1 MQPSDIPDEQNQIS
15 LRRWRVMEITTQDGT
30 CTRHAWGH
38 DATNNQGRASSAII
52 EFSMETMTAKTRSGT
67 RYKLVGLPRNSRI
80 GQSAWVK
87 WCRDN
92 GVVAEQDV
100 TGDYLDI
107 NKVSTLGFKKI
118 TSSLN
123 Q

>member
-1 MQPSDIPDEQNQIS
+1 MQLNEIQDDRNQIS
-15 LRRWRVMEITTQDGT
+15 LRRWRVMEVTTQDGT

-52 EFSMETMTAKTRSGT
+52 EFSLDTMTAKTRSGT
-67 RYKLVGLPRNSRI
+67 LYKLVGLPGNSRI

-92 GVVAEQDV
+92 GVVAELDV
-100 TGDYLDI
+100 TGEYLDI

-118 TSSLN
+118 TRSLN

>member
-1 MQPSDIPDEQNQIS
+1 MQLGDIPDDRKQIS

-30 CTRHAWGH
+30 RTRHAWGH
-38 DATNNQGRASSAII
+38 DVTNNQGRASSAII
-52 EFSMETMTAKTRSGT
+52 EFSMDTMTAKTRSGT
-67 RYKLVGLPRNSRI
+67 RYKLVGLPGNSRI
-80 GQSAWVK
+80 GQSAWAK

-100 TGDYLDI
+100 TGEYLDI
-107 NKVSTLGFKKI
+107 HKVSTLGFKKI
-118 TSSLN
+118 TRSLN